1 MRISDWSSD
10 VCSSDLLHRLR
21 PVARDQNLIV
31 LIGPAQL
38 ALQTHIVLNDQQLGW
53 RFRAVVAH
61 QAALSVFLWMFG
73 VAVTATGRIK
83 VKRLPSPS
91 RLSTPIRPFIAAA
104 RARASNAPMPKPP
117 SLLQTK
123 TLKSWLRM
131 NSALMPQP
139 RSITS
144 TETCIPC

>member
-1 MRISDWSSD
+1 MRISNRSSD
-10 VCSSDLLHRLR
+10 VCPSDLGAQNLHRLG
-21 PVARDQNLIV
+21 PVARDQNLKV
-31 LIGPAQL
+31 PIGPAQL

-73 VAVTATGRIK
+73 VAGTATGRIK

-91 RLSTPIRPFIAAA
+91 RLSTSIRPFMAAA

-117 SLLQTK
+117 SLLETQ
-123 TLKSWLRM
+123 
-131 NSALMPQP
+131 
-139 RSITS
+139 RS
-144 TETCIPC
+144 EERRVGKEGVRRR

>member
-73 VAVTATGRIK
+73 VAGTATGRIK

-91 RLSTPIRPFIAAA
+91 RLSTSIRD
-104 RARASNAPMPKPP
+104 R
-117 SLLQTK
+117 
-123 TLKSWLRM
+123 KSVV
-131 NSALMPQP
+131 
-139 RSITS
+139 
-144 TETCIPC
+144 